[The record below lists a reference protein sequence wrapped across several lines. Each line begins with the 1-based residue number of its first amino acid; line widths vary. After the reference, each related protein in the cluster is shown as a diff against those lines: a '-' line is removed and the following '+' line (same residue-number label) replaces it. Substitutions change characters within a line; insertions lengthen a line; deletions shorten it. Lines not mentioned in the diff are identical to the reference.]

1 MAERARHTGVSPR
14 ALRSRGSRGAALVEM
29 AIALPLLFLLLFGII
44 EFGAAFDKKISLN
57 QGVREGARQ
66 AVVTNYTTAD
76 LVTYTK
82 SRIGLNTSKTKVY
95 VNVGSTAVGQPVTIC
110 GSYALDTLTGIISPF
125 LGGKELHAEVTMRL
139 EQPAT
144 SLSTGGDAGDW
155 SWCG

>member
-1 MAERARHTGVSPR
+1 MDETGARRHTTSSPR
-14 ALRSRGSRGAALVEM
+14 RSRDRRGAALVEL
-29 AIALPLLFLLLFGII
+29 AIAVPILFLLLFGVI
-44 EFGAAFDKKISLN
+44 EFGAAFDKKIALN

-66 AVVTNYTTAD
+66 AVVTNYTTAN
-76 LVTYTK
+76 LVSYTK

-95 VNVGSTAVGQPVTIC
+95 VKVGSTAVGQPVTVC
-110 GSYALDTLTGIISPF
+110 GSYTVESLTGLLSPF
-125 LGGKELHAEVTMRL
+125 LGGKVLKSEVTMRI